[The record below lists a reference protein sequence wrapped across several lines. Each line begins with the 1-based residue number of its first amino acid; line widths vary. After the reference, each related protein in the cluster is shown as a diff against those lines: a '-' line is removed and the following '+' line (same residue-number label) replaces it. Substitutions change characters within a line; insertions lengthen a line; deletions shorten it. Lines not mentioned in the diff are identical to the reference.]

1 MQRKKMLIAGLAIAL
16 MVGLVSAAVITYF
29 GQVQMTATVKQAVL
43 LDGKDYTQMP
53 ITESATVAG
62 GECVCTHHWLESQT
76 SVPVSLKFETDITY
90 DGGITVEYYKPVEL
104 QLTTS
109 DFQYKNPVFDV
120 SVLVHW
126 AGGKVIW
133 EVGMDED
140 DISGHWSTGVQVMI
154 ADASE
159 PKFTLGWSPGESTE
173 SPVYKPYIS
182 GGWGTATTTLP
193 DGMSVN
199 GTYNQVSYKIEIPVE
214 YLGGCGATFNWAI
227 NIEASFPGYS
237 GSQYAQ
243 YPKEWV
249 RWTATST
256 ATFQIGEPIT
266 SPFTLQ
272 PYESLD
278 FIICYKF
285 AVNIYPGT
293 YTITTTVKPAS

>member
-16 MVGLVSAAVITYF
+16 MVSLVSAAVITYF

-90 DGGITVEYYKPVEL
+90 DGGITVEYYKPVKL
-104 QLTTS
+104 QLTDS
-109 DFQYKNPVFDV
+109 DFKYKNDITAFDAL
-120 SVLVHW
+120 VLMYW
-126 AGGKVIW
+126 DGGKVVW
-133 EVGMDED
+133 EVGIDEN

-154 ADASE
+154 AGA
-159 PKFTLGWSPGESTE
+159 FILGWSPGESTT
-173 SPVYKPYIS
+173 SPIYKPWT
-182 GGWGTATTTLP
+182 GTGWGTPTTTLP
-193 DGMSVN
+193 EGMSVN
-199 GTYNQVSYKIEIPVE
+199 GSYNQVSYKIEIPVK

-227 NIEASFPGYS
+227 NIEASWPGYS
-237 GSQYAQ
+237 GSHYAQ
-243 YPKEWV
+243 YPTEWV
-249 RWTATST
+249 RWTATGT

-272 PYESLD
+272 PYEIKY